1 MSARGGRGRSWE
13 TPSSRQ
19 GQGWWC
25 RGRLLVSARGGHGR
39 PRHPRGTPRQTPS
52 SLLVTA
58 HSGRGSLLVSARGG
72 PGRAARSVT
81 VGHLIP
87 GGTSRQTPSSLLV
100 TARGGQG
107 RLLVIAADPL
117 EPARECPRWPRQ
129 ATSPP
134 GNTAADPLEP
144 ARDCPRWSA
153 QHIPVAA
160 AAHPPCT
167 QIIFNKKKKAP
178 LPATA
183 RGCGP
188 TGGLVLVSVSSVSR
202 VSKLVC

>member
-1 MSARGGRGRSWE
+1 M
-13 TPSSRQ
+13 
-19 GQGWWC
+19 
-25 RGRLLVSARGGHGR
+25 
-39 PRHPRGTPRQTPS
+39 
-52 SLLVTA
+52 
-58 HSGRGSLLVSARGG
+58 SARGG

-134 GNTAADPLEP
+134 GNSVADPLEAARSVTAGQVQPPGNSAADPLEP

-167 QIIFNKKKKAP
+167 QIIFNKKKKSP
-178 LPATA
+178 PASHSPRLRPD
-183 RGCGP
+183 RGA
-188 TGGLVLVSVSSVSR
+188 SVS
-202 VSKLVC
+202 KC